1 MARTQLWLLLV
12 LMLLIAVGLT
22 ACGGKGGY

>member
-12 LMLLIAVGLT
+12 LMLLIAVGAT